1 MQSFHGE
8 SGFLPFLKRTEILVC
23 ILPLTPETAGIID
36 ARTLAALPQGAFV
49 INAARGGHVVDADLI
64 AALDSGHIAGATLD
78 VFHEEP
84 LPADHPYWVHPKVR
98 VTPHVAGQTFA
109 ETAAAGILEGM
120 QSVSAGKPPKNLV
133 DLTKGY

>member
-1 MQSFHGE
+1 M
-8 SGFLPFLKRTEILVC
+8 
-23 ILPLTPETAGIID
+23 
-36 ARTLAALPQGAFV
+36 
-49 INAARGGHVVDADLI
+49 VDADLI

-84 LPADHPYWVHPKVR
+84 LPAEHPYWTHPKVR

-120 QSVSAGKPPKNLV
+120 QSISAGKPPKNLV
-133 DLTKGY
+133 DLAKGY